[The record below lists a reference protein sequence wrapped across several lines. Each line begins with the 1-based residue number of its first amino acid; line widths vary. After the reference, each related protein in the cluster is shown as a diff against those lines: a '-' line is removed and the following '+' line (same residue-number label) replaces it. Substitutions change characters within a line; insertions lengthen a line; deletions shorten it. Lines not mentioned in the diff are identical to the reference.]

1 MKAGSSKGVLKGQVS
16 KRLLLIGLILGSVAI
31 AIQQLNDPVRQEQ
44 LVQIKKHG
52 MGALSVRLPK
62 ADLST
67 RLKEFRPIAQP
78 RLKKKFK
85 KVGLSYPPSEITM
98 VGLKEEKRLE
108 VYAREKPAGKWVL
121 VDDLPILGASG
132 KAGPKLKEGDR
143 QVPEGIYRVEFL
155 NPNSR
160 FHLSL
165 RLNYPNEFDRTMAA
179 KDGRTNLGGD
189 IMIHGGALSIGCL
202 AMGDPIAEELFVLV
216 ADVGMSKTTVVLTPY
231 DFRKR
236 PAKISTGVPSWTGDL
251 YKQIE
256 ERLKKLAM

>member
-1 MKAGSSKGVLKGQVS
+1 MLMGQVS

-31 AIQQLNDPVRQEQ
+31 AIHQINDPVRQEQ
-44 LVQIKKHG
+44 LAQIKNYG

-85 KVGLSYPPSEITM
+85 AVGLSYPPSEIAM

-108 VYAREKPAGKWVL
+108 VYVREKLAGKWVL

-132 KAGPKLKEGDR
+132 KAGPKLQEGDR

-165 RLNYPNEFDRTMAA
+165 RLNYPNAFDRAMAA
-179 KDGRTNLGGD
+179 KDGRENLGGD

-202 AMGDPIAEELFVLV
+202 AMGDPASEDLFVLV
-216 ADVGMSKTTVVLTPY
+216 ADVGMEKTTVVIAPY
-231 DFRKR
+231 DFRMK
-236 PAKISTGVPSWTGDL
+236 PAAPSAGGPAWTGNL
-251 YKQIE
+251 YSQIE
-256 ERLKKLAM
+256 KRLKLLSR